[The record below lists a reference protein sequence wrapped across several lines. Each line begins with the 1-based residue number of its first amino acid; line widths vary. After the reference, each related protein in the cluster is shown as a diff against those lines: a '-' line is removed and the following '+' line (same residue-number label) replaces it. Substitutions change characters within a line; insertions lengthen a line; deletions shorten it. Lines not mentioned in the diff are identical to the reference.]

1 MLTDVHIFLFIFVY
15 AALWLLTLL
24 WIATNALEVALELLV
39 VEVSKALE
47 VLLVVEAASCKCWC

>member
-47 VLLVVEAASCKCWC
+47 VLLVVEAASCKC